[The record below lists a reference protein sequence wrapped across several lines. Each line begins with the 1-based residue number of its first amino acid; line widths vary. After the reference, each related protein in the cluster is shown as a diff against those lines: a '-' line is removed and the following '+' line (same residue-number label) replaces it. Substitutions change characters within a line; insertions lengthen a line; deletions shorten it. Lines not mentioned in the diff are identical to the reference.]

1 MIKNIEDAIFYAINK
16 DTKNDS
22 IKFIDVQNH
31 YNFTNMLDSFYKVV
45 SNSLSAKIE
54 IEDITVIC
62 VTYENFRIAKDKGYK
77 AYYIYDLLDFTD
89 NYYYFLRK
97 IPNGQFYILESADN
111 ITSDVIE
118 RLKKTLPKMAK
129 LFVFHDSVIP
139 RRYSGED
146 DIKFINSLTSYN
158 VENLQGNKSYHSTSI
173 NSLVNKLRSKKTTLK
188 EILEKPIM
196 NSSNKVEFIHSNKFK
211 LSDVDITEPIITTHL
226 NLIKDLNIKI
236 RQYLGLVDVL
246 DEYKLNINEYIV
258 SHGFSCCNVD
268 GKEVCLPVG
277 YRLKVK
283 DIKTSVNKDNNYYI
297 VYFDYE
303 YPTGEISEAN
313 IKISKSYIEYLVD
326 GKTDL
331 THDPNSYNYFF
342 GYVISAYHSI
352 NNRYDK
358 ASIIY
363 DYTLSMD
370 RRDLY
375 TCLVPVVDEVR
386 LFFTL
391 DKNLEIEE

>member
-1 MIKNIEDAIFYAINK
+1 M
-16 DTKNDS
+16 
-22 IKFIDVQNH
+22 
-31 YNFTNMLDSFYKVV
+31 
-45 SNSLSAKIE
+45 
-54 IEDITVIC
+54 
-62 VTYENFRIAKDKGYK
+62 
-77 AYYIYDLLDFTD
+77 
-89 NYYYFLRK
+89 
-97 IPNGQFYILESADN
+97 
-111 ITSDVIE
+111 
-118 RLKKTLPKMAK
+118 
-129 LFVFHDSVIP
+129 
-139 RRYSGED
+139 
-146 DIKFINSLTSYN
+146 
-158 VENLQGNKSYHSTSI
+158 
-173 NSLVNKLRSKKTTLK
+173 
-188 EILEKPIM
+188 
-196 NSSNKVEFIHSNKFK
+196 
-211 LSDVDITEPIITTHL
+211 
-226 NLIKDLNIKI
+226 
-236 RQYLGLVDVL
+236 
-246 DEYKLNINEYIV
+246 
-258 SHGFSCCNVD
+258 
-268 GKEVCLPVG
+268 
-277 YRLKVK
+277 
-283 DIKTSVNKDNNYYI
+283 NNYYI

>member
-158 VENLQGNKSYHSTSI
+158 VENLQGNKSYHSTPI

-246 DEYKLNINEYIV
+246 DEYKPNVNEYIV

>member
-16 DTKNDS
+16 DTKNEN
-22 IKFIDVQNH
+22 IKCIDVQNY
-31 YNFTNMLDSFYKVV
+31 YNFSDMLDSFYKVV
-45 SNSLSAKIE
+45 TNCMPSKIE
-54 IEDITVIC
+54 EKDITVLA

-77 AYYIYDLLDFTD
+77 TYYIYDLLDFTD

-97 IPNGQFYILESADN
+97 IPNKQFYIMESVDN
-111 ITSDVIE
+111 ITSDIIE
-118 RLKKTLPKMAK
+118 RLKKIVPRYAK
-129 LFVFHDSVIP
+129 IFIFHDSVIP

-146 DIKFINSLTSYN
+146 DVKFINSLTSYN
-158 VENLQGNKSYHSTSI
+158 IENLHGNKSFHSTPI
-173 NSLVNKLRSKKTTLK
+173 NTLLNKLRSKKTTIK
-188 EILEKPIM
+188 EILKKPTM
-196 NSSNKVEFIHSNKFK
+196 NSSNKMKYFNNSKFK

-246 DEYKLNINEYIV
+246 DEYKPNINEYIV

-277 YRLKVK
+277 YRIKVK
-283 DIKTSVNKDNNYYI
+283 DIKSSVNKDSNYYI

-303 YPTGEISEAN
+303 YPTGKISEAN
-313 IKISKSYIEYLVD
+313 IKISKTYLEYLID
-326 GKTDL
+326 GNTNLK
-331 THDPNSYNYFF
+331 HDPNSYNYFF

-352 NNRYDK
+352 NNRYKK
-358 ASIIY
+358 ATIIY

-375 TCLVPVVDEVR
+375 TCLIPIEDEVR
-386 LFFTL
+386 IFFSL
-391 DKNLEIEE
+391 DKKMDIEE